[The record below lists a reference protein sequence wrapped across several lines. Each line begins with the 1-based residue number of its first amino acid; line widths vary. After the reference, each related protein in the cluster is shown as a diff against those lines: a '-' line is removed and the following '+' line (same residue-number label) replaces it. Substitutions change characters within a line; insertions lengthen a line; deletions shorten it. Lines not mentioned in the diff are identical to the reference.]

1 MNKIKPALWGATLY
15 VPATSDKISE
25 TRSGND
31 NLGLSSMVIC
41 LEDAV
46 RDDEVPAAME
56 NVERILKQTI
66 DTKIRTYVRPRNDKM
81 LEQLIQHENIKNI
94 DGIVLP
100 KSKIKN
106 IGKQLA
112 MLSSR
117 GLCAMPTIETVE
129 FWNPVEIN
137 SYTKE
142 LVRHINAG
150 HQVDCVRVGGN
161 DLLSTINA
169 RRSRERTL
177 YEGPLG
183 AIMPIIVGSMAR
195 HGIPVSSPVFEHYT
209 NDSLLIREI
218 EQDIEHGIM
227 NKTAIHPRQ
236 VAIITSG
243 YAVTMSEIADAYGIL
258 DSNAKAVFGNEG
270 SMCEPRTH
278 TNWANTILK
287 RQKLFGACG
296 NNQNERQAA

>member
-1 MNKIKPALWGATLY
+1 MSKINRVLWGATLY

-25 TRSGND
+25 TRSGED
-31 NLGLSSMVIC
+31 NAGLGSMVIC

-46 RDDEVPAAME
+46 RDDEVPTAME
-56 NVERILKQTI
+56 NLRKILRQKS
-66 DTKIRTYVRPRNDKM
+66 DTKVRTYVRPRNDEM
-81 LEQLIQHENIKNI
+81 LEQLIQHENITNI
-94 DGIVLP
+94 DGLVLP
-100 KSKIKN
+100 KSRIEN

-117 GLCAMPTIETVE
+117 GLSAMPTIETVE

-137 SYTKE
+137 NYTKK
-142 LVRHINAG
+142 LALHTDAG
-150 HQVDCVRVGGN
+150 HKVDCVRIGGN
-161 DLLSTINA
+161 DLLSTIHA

-183 AIMPIIVGSMAR
+183 AIMPIIAGAMAR

-236 VAIITSG
+236 VAVITSG
-243 YAVTMSEIADAYGIL
+243 YAVTMSEIADAHGIL

-278 TNWANTILK
+278 TNWASTILE

-296 NNQNERQAA
+296 SNQNERQAA